1 MYMYMYMV
9 VVGTNQGSGVLAVES
24 GDVVCRHFADVDLE
38 VEEPAWEERDIAR
51 VQNVDVWSPY
61 SIIFYMHIIP
71 SHPNFQSLNLHD
83 HDMIDPSN
91 NKIVSNPKCRRIRL
105 GVVPRR

>member
-1 MYMYMYMV
+1 MWGNVYIYMYMYMYMYMV

-71 SHPNFQSLNLHD
+71 SHPNFNQYIY
-83 HDMIDPSN
+83 MIM
-91 NKIVSNPKCRRIRL
+91 I
-105 GVVPRR
+105 

>member
-1 MYMYMYMV
+1 MWGMCICICICICIWWW
-9 VVGTNQGSGVLAVES
+9 VGTNQGSGVLAVES

-61 SIIFYMHIIP
+61 FNHFLYAHHSIP
-71 SHPNFQSLNLHD
+71 SKL
-83 HDMIDPSN
+83 
-91 NKIVSNPKCRRIRL
+91 
-105 GVVPRR
+105 